1 MCGKV
6 ISGAD
11 YEQINSFGG
20 GDFSNGQQIFH
31 HEPNRRNTKK
41 AAALMPRPKPFRRP
55 DGSRTTPR
63 TVFERIYER
72 ISNEPPDSP
81 PTERFS
87 NHPLG
92 QIPDCRPNLFRAPSR
107 RSFRLP
113 FGGDSAPPSGQIPDR
128 FPEEFQVVIPD
139 RFQVAGR
146 IPNRHPYEPQLGRTA
161 APEIAPKSGRH
172 SRRRNVRPQPP
183 YPNKRFSSA
192 ANLYPAFSTC
202 ASANSY
208 EKMMKSRD
216 SSYESV

>member
-6 ISGAD
+6 ISGGY

-20 GDFSNGQQIFH
+20 GFFKRTANFSSRTESPAH
-31 HEPNRRNTKK
+31 KK
-41 AAALMPRPKPFRRP
+41 GRGTDAAAEAVSPP
-55 DGSRTTPR
+55 G
-63 TVFERIYER
+63 R
-72 ISNEPPDSP
+72 ISNESPDSP

-92 QIPDCRPNLFRAPSR
+92 QIPDCCPDLFRAPSR

-146 IPNRHPYEPQLGRTA
+146 IPDRHPYEPQLGRTA
-161 APEIAPKSGRH
+161 APEIAPQSGRH

-202 ASANSY
+202 ASANSC

>member
-1 MCGKV
+1 MFQTA
-6 ISGAD
+6 I
-11 YEQINSFGG
+11 
-20 GDFSNGQQIFH
+20 
-31 HEPNRRNTKK
+31 RR
-41 AAALMPRPKPFRRP
+41 
-55 DGSRTTPR
+55 
-63 TVFERIYER
+63 
-72 ISNEPPDSP
+72 
-81 PTERFS
+81 
-87 NHPLG
+87 
-92 QIPDCRPNLFRAPSR
+92 
-107 RSFRLP
+107 
-113 FGGDSAPPSGQIPDR
+113 DSAPPSGQIPDR

>member
-20 GDFSNGQQIFH
+20 GIFQTGSKFFIT
-31 HEPNRRNTKK
+31 NRIAGTQKR
-41 AAALMPRPKPFRRP
+41 PRHRCR
-55 DGSRTTPR
+55 GRSRFATR
-63 TVFERIYER
+63 TDFERI
-72 ISNEPPDSP
+72 P
-81 PTERFS
+81 ERFS
-87 NHPLG
+87 NESPNGFRTNLLTARRPNGFRTIRSDRFRTVVRTYFGRLPEGVSDCHSEGFRPTVRTNPGPLPGGISGRHPG
-92 QIPDCRPNLFRAPSR
+92 QISGR
-107 RSFRLP
+107 RT
-113 FGGDSAPPSGQIPDR
+113 DSEPPSVRTTTRTHRRPG
-128 FPEEFQVVIPD
+128 
-139 RFQVAGR
+139 
-146 IPNRHPYEPQLGRTA
+146 NRTEKRA
-161 APEIAPKSGRH
+161 H

-183 YPNKRFSSA
+183 YRNKRFSSA

>member
-1 MCGKV
+1 M
-6 ISGAD
+6 
-11 YEQINSFGG
+11 
-20 GDFSNGQQIFH
+20 
-31 HEPNRRNTKK
+31 
-41 AAALMPRPKPFRRP
+41 
-55 DGSRTTPR
+55 
-63 TVFERIYER
+63 
-72 ISNEPPDSP
+72 PDSP
-81 PTERFS
+81 QPSVSSFPVNADQTFLQSLSEYLFPSSSVHTLPSTGANSLTTKLSSFFHSALLGRC
-87 NHPLG
+87 HPLG

>member
-6 ISGAD
+6 ISGGY

-20 GDFSNGQQIFH
+20 GFKRTANFSSRTESPEH
-31 HEPNRRNTKK
+31 KK
-41 AAALMPRPKPFRRP
+41 GRGTDAAAEAVSPP
-55 DGSRTTPR
+55 G
-63 TVFERIYER
+63 R
-72 ISNEPPDSP
+72 IS
-81 PTERFS
+81 
-87 NHPLG
+87 G
-92 QIPDCRPNLFRAPSR
+92 
-107 RSFRLP
+107 
-113 FGGDSAPPSGQIPDR
+113 
-128 FPEEFQVVIPD
+128 
-139 RFQVAGR
+139 
-146 IPNRHPYEPQLGRTA
+146 RHPYEPQLGRTA

>member
-20 GDFSNGQQIFH
+20 GGFFKRTANFSSRTESPEH
-31 HEPNRRNTKK
+31 KK
-41 AAALMPRPKPFRRP
+41 GRGTNAAAEAVSPP
-55 DGSRTTPR
+55 G
-63 TVFERIYER
+63 R
-72 ISNEPPDSP
+72 IS
-81 PTERFS
+81 
-87 NHPLG
+87 G
-92 QIPDCRPNLFRAPSR
+92 
-107 RSFRLP
+107 
-113 FGGDSAPPSGQIPDR
+113 
-128 FPEEFQVVIPD
+128 
-139 RFQVAGR
+139 
-146 IPNRHPYEPQLGRTA
+146 RHPYEPQLGRTA
-161 APEIAPKSGRH
+161 APEIAPQSGRH

-202 ASANSY
+202 ASANSC

>member
-20 GDFSNGQQIFH
+20 GIFQTDSKFFIT
-31 HEPNRRNTKK
+31 NRIAGTQKGRGTN
-41 AAALMPRPKPFRRP
+41 AAAEAVSPP
-55 DGSRTTPR
+55 G
-63 TVFERIYER
+63 R
-72 ISNEPPDSP
+72 IS
-81 PTERFS
+81 
-87 NHPLG
+87 G
-92 QIPDCRPNLFRAPSR
+92 
-107 RSFRLP
+107 
-113 FGGDSAPPSGQIPDR
+113 
-128 FPEEFQVVIPD
+128 
-139 RFQVAGR
+139 
-146 IPNRHPYEPQLGRTA
+146 RHPYEPQLGRTA
-161 APEIAPKSGRH
+161 APEIAPQSGRH

-202 ASANSY
+202 ASANSC